1 MVSPKEPM
9 MDQNRTVEIYDTT
22 LRDGTQQEGISLTVG
37 DKLAVARLLDDLG
50 VAYVEGGWPG
60 ANPKDDEF
68 FARARTELAFEN
80 ATLVAFGA
88 TRRPRGRADED
99 PQLAALLAAETEVI
113 CLVGKAWDYHVEH
126 ALRTSAGEAV
136 AMVEDSVAYL
146 RSEGRRVFFDAE
158 HFFDGYRSNPDFA
171 LAIARAAHDAGAERI
186 VLCDTNGGFLSHQV
200 QRVVGEVGEALG
212 DATLG
217 CHFHNDTGMAVA
229 NSITAVLE
237 GVYQVQGC
245 INGYGERTGNADLCS
260 LIPNL
265 AVKMG
270 LEAIPEERLAKLTTV
285 SHHVAEIVN
294 QTLDPHLPY
303 VGASAF
309 THKAGLH
316 TSALARRRDAYEHLN
331 PDVVGNRTRVV
342 VSELA
347 GRSTVLAKAEAQG
360 LELSPEVAEQLVERI
375 KELEHEGYQFE
386 AADGSFELLLRQAQ
400 GWTQDFFQL
409 ESYRVFV
416 EHRHGE
422 VVAEATVKVQVGGRR
437 VVATREGDGPVS
449 ALDRALRAA
458 LGDNYPEL
466 EGIRLT
472 DYRVRDLDS
481 SDGTSAR
488 VRVLCQHSDGL
499 RTWGTVGVHH
509 NIIDASWEALVDG
522 IVLGLL
528 YASNG
533 VPDPQVAGG
542 AETSDDMAEPKVS

>member
-1 MVSPKEPM
+1 MYDK
-9 MDQNRTVEIYDTT
+9 RTIEIYDTT

-37 DKLAVARLLDDLG
+37 DKLAVARLLDELG
-50 VAYVEGGWPG
+50 VAYIEGGWPG

-68 FARARTELAFEN
+68 FARARRELGLEN
-80 ATLVAFGA
+80 ATLVAFGS
-88 TRRPRGRADED
+88 TRRPRSHADDD
-99 PQLAALLAAETEVI
+99 PQLAALLAADTEVI

-126 ALRTSAGEAV
+126 ALRASRDEAL

-146 RSEGRRVFFDAE
+146 RGQGKRVFFDAE
-158 HFFDGYRSNPDFA
+158 HFFDGYRSDSDFA
-171 LAIARAAHDAGAERI
+171 LAVLRAARDAGAERI
-186 VLCDTNGGFLSHQV
+186 ILCDTNGGFLSHEV
-200 QRVVGEVGEALG
+200 QRIVGEVGEALG

-237 GVYQVQGC
+237 GVHQVQGC

-270 LEAIPEERLAKLTTV
+270 LEALPEDRLAKLTMI

-316 TSALARRRDAYEHLN
+316 TSALARRRDAYEHLD
-331 PDVVGNRTRVV
+331 PAVVGNGTRVV

-360 LELSPEVAEQLVERI
+360 LELSPGTAQQLVDRI

-386 AADGSFELLLRQAQ
+386 AADGSFELLLREAQ
-400 GWTQDFFQL
+400 GWSQDFFQL

-416 EHRHGE
+416 EHRNGE
-422 VVAEATVKVQVGGRR
+422 VVAEATIKVRVNGER

-458 LGDNYPEL
+458 LGDAYPEL
-466 EGIRLT
+466 EGIRLI

-499 RTWGTVGVHH
+499 RTWGTVGVHE

-522 IVLGLL
+522 VVLGLL
-528 YASNG
+528 YGRNG
-533 VPDPQVAGG
+533 QSVGQRSGNQSRPGRKI
-542 AETSDDMAEPKVS
+542 S